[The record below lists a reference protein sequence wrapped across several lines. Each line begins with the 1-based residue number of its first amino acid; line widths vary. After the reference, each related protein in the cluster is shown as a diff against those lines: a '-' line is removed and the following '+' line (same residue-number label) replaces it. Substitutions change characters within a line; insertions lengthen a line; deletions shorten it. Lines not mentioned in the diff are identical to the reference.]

1 MRAPILFLIGLAA
14 TALLTAALVRFA
26 PQLGL
31 LDYPG
36 GRKSHQGAVPLV
48 GGLAMGVVFLAC
60 FGIFRVSGG
69 VSLWFG
75 AAIVIVLICGVLDDH
90 RDLGSMAKFGFQIL
104 AAWVLAQF
112 GGATLAHL
120 GDLLSA
126 ERLSL
131 GVAALPFTVFAIVG
145 VMNAVNLADGLDGL
159 AGGLAL
165 VATAWFGV
173 AAALSGDGPAL
184 WVACLLAGQLVAF
197 LAFNAPLPGRGRAL
211 AFLGDAGSLF
221 LGLVLAWLA
230 IHLSMNQAAEFSP
243 ITAVWILGIPLA
255 DTVALI
261 LRRLLRGRSPF
272 RPDTEH
278 LHHLLVTRGL
288 GRPAVTAL
296 MLGASAAMGAAGLA
310 AESADVPDF
319 MMFYIYGVLWIIYY
333 LATSAASANARRTA
347 QRAAHPNELSAP

>member
-1 MRAPILFLIGLAA
+1 LILRAALLFLIGLAA
-14 TALLTAALVRFA
+14 TGLLTAALVRLA
-26 PQLGL
+26 PRLGL
-31 LDYPG
+31 LDFPG
-36 GRKSHQGAVPLV
+36 GRKSHEGAVPLV

-60 FGIFRVSGG
+60 FGIFRVDGE

-75 AAIVIVLICGVLDDH
+75 AAVAIVLACGVLDDH
-90 RDLGSMAKFGFQIL
+90 REVGSMTKFGFQIL
-104 AAWVLAQF
+104 AAWVLVQF
-112 GGATLAHL
+112 GGSTLAHL

-131 GVAALPFTVFAIVG
+131 GVVAIPFTVFAIVG

-165 VATAWFGV
+165 VATAWFGA
-173 AAALSGDGPAL
+173 AAALAGDGPAL
-184 WVACLLAGQLVAF
+184 WVACLLAGQLIAF

-211 AFLGDAGSLF
+211 VFLGDAGSLF

-230 IHLSMNQAAEFSP
+230 IRLSMDPVAGLSP

-255 DTVALI
+255 DTVALM
-261 LRRLLRGRSPF
+261 LRRLLRGGSPF

-278 LHHLLVTRGL
+278 LHHLLLTRDL

-296 MLGASAAMGAAGLA
+296 MLGASATMGAAGLA
-310 AESADVPDF
+310 AERADVPDF
-319 MMFYIYGVLWIIYY
+319 VMFYIYGVLWIVYY
-333 LATSAASANARRTA
+333 LATSAASASARRAEHRTG
-347 QRAAHPNELSAP
+347 LSAP